1 MELIDFGDDEIDAE
15 VLNSLWITQEHFN
28 FAYEKANPSALR
40 ETVVEVP
47 NVRWSDIG
55 GLEEVKN
62 ELIKKLDWPQKYG
75 EKFAQLGMKASSG
88 ILMYGPPGCG
98 KTMLAKASATEC
110 EANFISVKGPELL
123 TMWFGESEANVR
135 DLFDKAR
142 QAAPCILFFDEI
154 DSIAKARG
162 GSLGDAG
169 GASDR
174 VINQLL
180 TEMDGVQAKKGVF
193 IVGATNRPELLD
205 KAICRPGRLD
215 AMVYVPLP
223 DLPGRK
229 ATFKAIMRKTPLNE
243 DVNFDLLAE
252 KFEGFSGAD
261 IQEFCNRAM
270 FFALEESITRTE
282 NNNTQIEQLKKEG
295 KDIPKEL
302 TDDPVKEIRW
312 EHFIRAAPF
321 ARKSVDEVQIRKYH
335 QFAEKMKG
343 TMPNLGYGDDMP
355 QGAGGGGVNLLGD
368 FAPQGGNQGG
378 NQPFFNN
385 TEPQNDGLYD
395 D

>member
-1 MELIDFGDDEIDAE
+1 
-15 VLNSLWITQEHFN
+15 
-28 FAYEKANPSALR
+28 
-40 ETVVEVP
+40 
-47 NVRWSDIG
+47 
-55 GLEEVKN
+55 
-62 ELIKKLDWPQKYG
+62 
-75 EKFAQLGMKASSG
+75 LGMKVSSG

-98 KTMLAKASATEC
+98 KTLLAKAAANEC

-169 GASDR
+169 GAADR

-180 TEMDGVQAKKGVF
+180 TEMDGVQSKKGVF

-223 DLPGRK
+223 DLEGRVGV
-229 ATFKAIMRKTPLNE
+229 FKANMKKTPIAE
-243 DVNFDLLAE
+243 DVNFDVLARQ
-252 KFEGFSGAD
+252 FEGFSGAD
-261 IQEFCNRAM
+261 ITEFCNRAM
-270 FFALEESITRTE
+270 YFALEESIKKTE
-282 NNNTQIEQLKKEG
+282 DLNAQIEQLKKEG
-295 KDIPKEL
+295 KEIPPEL
-302 TDDPVKEIRW
+302 SEEPVKEVRW
-312 EHFIRAAPF
+312 EHFVKSAPF
-321 ARKSVDEVQIRKYH
+321 ARKSVDQIQIRKYA

-343 TMPNLGYGDDMP
+343 SMPNLGFGDEPKAGQGVNLSFDVSAPRPQDLGTGNQGTGGDLYGGDQGTDDLYGDD
-355 QGAGGGGVNLLGD
+355 
-368 FAPQGGNQGG
+368 
-378 NQPFFNN
+378 
-385 TEPQNDGLYD
+385 
-395 D
+395 